1 MFYVVTCI
9 PGGHEFNPRAPMVG
23 VYRESSK
30 RIRSALALCSTAT
43 YASVM
48 NGIIFFSV
56 LPALLC
62 AVDVQNTLSRDPQ
75 CVCTV
80 NVPQAKIV
88 DQTDGY
94 FADENAVKSSAF
106 LALHTQI
113 QELQHELKKI
123 NTGMFCFREN
133 IVY

>member
-1 MFYVVTCI
+1 MLLRTYPVAMKLTLVH
-9 PGGHEFNPRAPMVG
+9 PGWG
-23 VYRESSK
+23 VYRESSR
-30 RIRSALALCSTAT
+30 RIQSALAPRSTSTNAT
-43 YASVM
+43 VM
-48 NGIIFFSV
+48 NTIVFFSV

-62 AVDVQNTLSRDPQ
+62 AVEVQTTLPRDPQ

-80 NVPQAKIV
+80 NVPPAKIV

-113 QELQHELKKI
+113 QELQQELKKI
-123 NTGMFCFREN
+123 KTGMFG
-133 IVY
+133 

>member
-1 MFYVVTCI
+1 MLVRISPVGMNLTVVHS
-9 PGGHEFNPRAPMVG
+9 GWV
-23 VYRESSK
+23 VYRESSR
-30 RIRSALALCSTAT
+30 RIRSTLSPRSTAT
-43 YASVM
+43 NATVM
-48 NGIIFFSV
+48 KRIIFFSV

-80 NVPQAKIV
+80 NVPPAKIV

-94 FADENAVKSSAF
+94 FADENAVKSSSF

-113 QELQHELKKI
+113 QELQQQLRKI
-123 NTGMFCFREN
+123 KTGMFG
-133 IVY
+133 